1 MQDLQQSIQE
11 PMTDQKNTLRAQEA
25 VSWRSHEEIL
35 LDDEWDVIY
44 WCLVLK
50 CTKSELEAAV
60 RRFGKSS
67 SVIRELIGKDH
78 LSN

>member
-1 MQDLQQSIQE
+1 MQDLQQQKQE
-11 PMTDQKNTLRAQEA
+11 PMTDHEKTMRSHEA
-25 VSWRSHEEIL
+25 ASWRSHEEIL

-50 CTKSELEAAV
+50 CTKSELEATV
-60 RRFGKSS
+60 RKYGRSS
-67 SVIRELIGKDH
+67 SVIRGLIGKDH

>member
-1 MQDLQQSIQE
+1 MQDLQQPKQE
-11 PMTDQKNTLRAQEA
+11 SMADHKTERQQLES
-25 VSWRSHEEIL
+25 SWRSHEEIL
-35 LDDEWDVIY
+35 LNDEWDVIY

-60 RRFGKSS
+60 RRFGKSA